1 MAQVSAVNLIIHKGT
16 YFEETFSLTQEDGGG
31 LNLTNTSITA
41 KLRKHSTAST
51 SYPFTTSI
59 TVADSTVKVSM
70 ASTVTSTLP
79 SGRCV
84 YDVVLTT
91 SGGLKSKVAEGTI
104 IVEDTVSV

>member
-31 LNLTNTSITA
+31 INLNNTTVTA
-41 KLRKHSTAST
+41 KIRKHSTAST
-51 SYPFTTSI
+51 SYPFATTV

-70 ASTVTSTLP
+70 ASTITATLP

-91 SGGLKSKVAEGTI
+91 NGTKSKVAEGTI